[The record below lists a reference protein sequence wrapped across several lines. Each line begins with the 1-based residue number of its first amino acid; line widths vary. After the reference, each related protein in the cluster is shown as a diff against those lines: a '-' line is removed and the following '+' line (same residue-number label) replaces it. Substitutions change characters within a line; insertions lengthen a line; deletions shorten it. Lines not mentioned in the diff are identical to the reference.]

1 MSIEK
6 GRAVGSGSQ
15 EVMDYVCDL
24 LGQLARDWDYSQAIG
39 PDTRLFSDLG
49 FESLEAVIV
58 GTAIQEHY
66 QREMPFAELLADVG
80 QREIRDLTIGEL
92 VEFVNKHMHG
102 ITDPGGSMTSEE
114 TQ

>member
-1 MSIEK
+1 MSMDE
-6 GRAVGSGSQ
+6 GRVISSGSQ
-15 EVMDYVCDL
+15 EVADYVCNL

-39 PDTRLFSDLG
+39 PDTRLFADLG

-92 VEFVNKHMHG
+92 VEFVDKHVVSP
-102 ITDPGGSMTSEE
+102 IQEAP
-114 TQ
+114 